1 MKPENQTARALK
13 VKCNKLMSRLVRMK
27 HADKD
32 GNCRCFTCNCL
43 KPWQEQQAGHGIGG
57 RGNFVLFLEEI
68 IKPQCSKCNVLLSGN
83 YERFVPKLID
93 MYTREQYDE
102 WVIES
107 RKPLKRTKAD
117 YVRLVY
123 ELTARLEALEP

>member
-1 MKPENQTARALK
+1 MKPENQKPKALK
-13 VKCNKLMSRLVRMK
+13 AKAWKLMSELVRRK
-27 HADKD
+27 HADKE
-32 GNCRCFTCNCL
+32 GNCRCFTCGCV

-57 RGNFVLFLEEI
+57 RGNYVLFLEEI
-68 IKPQCSKCNVLLSGN
+68 IKPQCGKCNVLMSGN

-93 MYTREQYDE
+93 MYTREQYDD

-107 RKPLKRTKAD
+107 RKPLKRTKVD

-123 ELTARLEALEP
+123 ELEARLKALEA